1 MDPNPPA
8 ERVNDAVSGRIPRR
22 VRVRIL
28 VIAGA
33 AVAAG
38 LVTAGALLLTGNGGE
53 AAGGE
58 TGARPLRGAPPIVL
72 ELPPPARRTPVER
85 ALARAARDP
94 AAALPA
100 LRALPDSDVRVQIAR
115 AVAGYRR
122 DRAGPT
128 QAALERL
135 PADDPAVALH
145 LGLVAVWAGDT
156 DGAVRAW
163 RRAWRLDPY
172 GFYGVRADNALH
184 PAYLPGYPGYVAAEP
199 PKRSPAALRQAVR
212 ERPDDQA
219 AWLQL
224 AAALPL
230 EHRPE
235 AIAAARRARTL
246 DPLDTSAQVAL
257 AVLSFRKDDP
267 ARSVGMLGTMTQRAP
282 DDPQIRFHFG
292 LLLLWLGRT
301 DDALGQFRQAA
312 GDDPNGRYG
321 AIAAQFIDRLEQAA
335 G

>member
-1 MDPNPPA
+1 MDPNSPA

-115 AVAGYRR
+115 AVAG
-122 DRAGPT
+122 
-128 QAALERL
+128 
-135 PADDPAVALH
+135 
-145 LGLVAVWAGDT
+145 
-156 DGAVRAW
+156 
-163 RRAWRLDPY
+163 
-172 GFYGVRADNALH
+172 
-184 PAYLPGYPGYVAAEP
+184 
-199 PKRSPAALRQAVR
+199 
-212 ERPDDQA
+212 
-219 AWLQL
+219 
-224 AAALPL
+224 
-230 EHRPE
+230 
-235 AIAAARRARTL
+235 
-246 DPLDTSAQVAL
+246 
-257 AVLSFRKDDP
+257 
-267 ARSVGMLGTMTQRAP
+267 
-282 DDPQIRFHFG
+282 
-292 LLLLWLGRT
+292 
-301 DDALGQFRQAA
+301 
-312 GDDPNGRYG
+312 
-321 AIAAQFIDRLEQAA
+321 
-335 G
+335 